1 MFEQRPQS
9 TLQVFILVTA
19 SKQQNILMP
28 AASVEAIALTAA
40 DAGPPP
46 NGKKHKC
53 EKHESDEVFF
63 AKASFVGT
71 RLTAS

>member
-1 MFEQRPQS
+1 
-9 TLQVFILVTA
+9 
-19 SKQQNILMP
+19 MP

>member
-1 MFEQRPQS
+1 MFEQRSQS

-19 SKQQNILMP
+19 SRQQNILMP

-40 DAGPPP
+40 DSAPPP

-53 EKHESDEVFF
+53 EKHESDEVFSPRR
-63 AKASFVGT
+63 ASSARG
-71 RLTAS
+71 

>member
-1 MFEQRPQS
+1 M
-9 TLQVFILVTA
+9 
-19 SKQQNILMP
+19 QQMQFRHR
-28 AASVEAIALTAA
+28 TT
-40 DAGPPP
+40 
-46 NGKKHKC
+46 KKHKC